1 MRWVVQWWSLTWFA
15 CGYDSLPG
23 ELIKLVCCRPTRH
36 INGSKYSTEALQH
49 HQPLEI
55 LDIFHCTYNL
65 LGIRWSQNISKKAP
79 YKRCQREPSVV
90 RWLWPDGDYLYMY
103 WGCQN
108 LPAQIAIDQYLQLTT
123 GVPSWRRTTTD
134 HTTSD
139 AQCQSTEHRITS
151 VQQQGQSCT
160 PETVS
165 NKQTWVEPDE
175 ENLSKRHWLSYS
187 AWTCA

>member
-1 MRWVVQWWSLTWFA
+1 MMKLNMLCLWIWLTAWWVNQ
-15 CGYDSLPG
+15 
-23 ELIKLVCCRPTRH
+23 VCCRPTRH
-36 INGSKYSTEALQH
+36 INGSKYSTKHWSIINHLKSWTFFTT
-49 HQPLEI
+49 P
-55 LDIFHCTYNL
+55 NL

-108 LPAQIAIDQYLQLTT
+108 LPAQIAIDEYLQLTT

-139 AQCQSTEHRITS
+139 AQCQPTEHQITS
-151 VQQQGQSCT
+151 VQQHGQSWT

-175 ENLSKRHWLSYS
+175 ENSRSGTDLATVHGLVLSNSL
-187 AWTCA
+187 